1 MKRPASNS
9 CLKCT
14 GCSTPE
20 LPNEE
25 KRLARTVAKDH
36 DQKRSHILKTAA
48 RVFAETGYVRASMT
62 QVANA
67 CGISKA
73 NIYHYYPAKEALLF
87 DILDT
92 YLSALRERLLSV
104 KAEGCS
110 PEERL
115 HAFVQETLATYS
127 GMAAEHQIQSE
138 GLPLLPEDQQTVLK
152 NYQRDMVRALSETLV
167 DIAPQSFEQDK
178 SRLRATTMSV
188 FGMLNW
194 YYMWNRDPSDTARV
208 NYADMV
214 ADMVIHGVRGN
225 A

>member
-1 MKRPASNS
+1 
-9 CLKCT
+9 
-14 GCSTPE
+14 
-20 LPNEE
+20 
-25 KRLARTVAKDH
+25 LARTVAKDH
-36 DQKRSHILKTAA
+36 DQKRLHILKTAA
-48 RVFAETGYVRASMT
+48 RVFADEGYARASMT

-73 NIYHYYPAKEALLF
+73 NIYHYYPAKGALLF

-104 KAEGCS
+104 KAAGLS

-115 HAFVQETLATYS
+115 HAFLQETLATYS
-127 GMAAEHQIQSE
+127 GMEAEHQIQSE
-138 GLPLLPEDQQTVLK
+138 GLPLLPEDQQTILK
-152 NYQRDMVRALSETLV
+152 NYQRDMVRALSETLA
-167 DIAPQSFEQDK
+167 DIAPQSFEHDK

-194 YYMWNRDPSDTARV
+194 YYMWNRDPSDAARV

-214 ADMVIHGVRGN
+214 ADMVINGVRGYS
-225 A
+225 